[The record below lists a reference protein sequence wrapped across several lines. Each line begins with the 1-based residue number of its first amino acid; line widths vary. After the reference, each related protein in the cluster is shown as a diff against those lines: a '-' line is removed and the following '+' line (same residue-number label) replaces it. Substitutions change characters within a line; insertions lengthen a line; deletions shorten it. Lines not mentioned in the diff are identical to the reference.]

1 MKKFYLEQMFAEDI
15 ENGGDAGENGS
26 KDEAGKDEKKY
37 SDADLDKIISKKF
50 AKWQAEQAKRVS
62 EAERLAKMSEEERTK
77 AERDAMKKELDALKR
92 EKNLATMHAEARKLL
107 QAEQITVGDE
117 LIGMIVNADDAEATK
132 TAVSAFAAA
141 YKAAVQDGVKAA
153 LRGKAPKT
161 GGNGSGRTK
170 KDILA
175 VEDPIERQRL
185 IRENM
190 DLFKA

>member
-1 MKKFYLEQMFAEDI
+1 MKKFYLEQMFAED
-15 ENGGDAGENGS
+15 NNGDAGETGS
-26 KDEAGKDEKKY
+26 KDEASKDEKKY

-50 AKWQAEQAKRVS
+50 AKWQAEQEKRVS

-161 GGNGSGRTK
+161 GGGSGRTK